1 MLCECINGP
10 LAGWV
15 VIRCYDDGAVEYGL
29 CPECGGT
36 LISSCCDAA
45 GSQNEPSRDEQ
56 AQPEPKEST

>member
-1 MLCECINGP
+1 MICRCTIESP

-36 LISSCCDAA
+36 LVAHLLRRHA
-45 GSQNEPSRDEQ
+45 G
-56 AQPEPKEST
+56 TT